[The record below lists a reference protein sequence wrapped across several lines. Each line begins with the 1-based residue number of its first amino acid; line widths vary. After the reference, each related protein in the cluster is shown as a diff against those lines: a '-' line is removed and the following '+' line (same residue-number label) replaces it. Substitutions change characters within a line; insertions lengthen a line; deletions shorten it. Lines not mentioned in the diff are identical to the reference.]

1 MVLKR
6 RGTSV
11 LSKKK
16 GRSSMLAKVTVRLI
30 YSFGVSTEEWVAF
43 SSVQRSNSFL
53 A

>member
-1 MVLKR
+1 VTNDPKYLGVKE
-6 RGTSV
+6 V
-11 LSKKK
+11 
-16 GRSSMLAKVTVRLI
+16 AVCHVHKVTVRMI